1 MSAQA
6 EPRGGSGVWD
16 FLRNLS
22 EKRKSSSSEQM
33 PKERPRM
40 LIGRYAAAVLPAVLL
55 LYYCTHTALY
65 AGEHHTFIL
74 ASGRTYVVSFIC
86 FLLIVLALVPVRLS
100 ERANRIISWSWFAL
114 APFAVYFSLLYMD
127 ASKFNIKFFELNRIA
142 LVLTFVFLF
151 LLETAVLTV
160 TGSIRFAVVT
170 MAVLIAALGIANSFV
185 ISFRGM
191 ALSAAD
197 LFSLGAAA
205 SVASEYT
212 YELDWYM
219 YMELLCTLAICMF
232 SLKLHGGRMLHPA
245 LRAAVLVLWCSVA
258 GSFYYLCCKTDFLEQ
273 HDIRSQGFT
282 HQLRYKNYDM
292 IFTTL
297 TTCFYLS
304 VQKPE
309 GYSLDKVKEIAAPYL
324 TGEDAGDD
332 AQDTVNEAVAN
343 TDAKQ
348 ASEATANVGTAN
360 TDANQVPEDT
370 ANTVAAGTDAKQASE
385 DAGSKNAANVAA
397 ADQSAKQASSEN
409 TASAGNDTTTSTS
422 GNAAA
427 NAAVAAGET
436 PNLIVIM
443 NESFADYTSIGKGL
457 DLSEDCMP
465 FIHGLTENT
474 IKGTAYVSIFGG
486 NTPNSEYE
494 FLTGNTMGFLP
505 ASSVGFNLFVR
516 GNLPSIASELKSQGY
531 ETLAMHP
538 YRGTNYRRNLVYPQ
552 IGFDT
557 FYTRDDFTQA
567 KYIRSYISDDTL
579 AQRIITEFNKHEES
593 SDTPLFSYNVTIQNH
608 GGYFASNTRNLDL
621 DIKVE
626 DPEVDQTKTTLY
638 VNLIKESDQMF
649 KNLVGYFENKDAL
662 TVIVMFGDH
671 QANLGDDTYEYLV
684 GNEDEISREERM
696 EKYKVPF
703 VIWAN
708 YDIPE
713 ETIEKTSLNYLYS
726 ILANRLDFPM
736 TGYQKYLLALSE
748 KIPALCAQGY
758 WGDDG
763 NYYELDDENSPYY
776 DLVNEYNILEYNDI
790 FGGKDRDLEF
800 FADVQEN

>member
-22 EKRKSSSSEQM
+22 EKQKGSSSEQM
-33 PKERPRM
+33 PEEHPRM
-40 LIGRYAAAVLPAVLL
+40 RIGRYAAAVLPAALL
-55 LYYCTHTALY
+55 LYYCTHAALY

-74 ASGRTYVVSFIC
+74 ASGRTYVVSLIC

-100 ERANRIISWSWFAL
+100 ERANRITSWGWFLL
-114 APFAVYFSLLYMD
+114 APFAVYFSLLYMN
-127 ASKFNIKFFELNRIA
+127 ASKYSIKFFELNRIA

-151 LLETAVLTV
+151 LLETAVLIL

-232 SLKLHGGRMLHPA
+232 SLKLHGGRILHPA
-245 LRAAVLVLWCSVA
+245 VRAAVLVLWCGVA
-258 GSFYYLCCKTDFLEQ
+258 GSFYYLCCRTDFLEQ

-304 VQKPE
+304 VEKPE

-324 TGEDAGDD
+324 TEDAGDD
-332 AQDTVNEAVAN
+332 A
-343 TDAKQ
+343 
-348 ASEATANVGTAN
+348 
-360 TDANQVPEDT
+360 
-370 ANTVAAGTDAKQASE
+370 
-385 DAGSKNAANVAA
+385 NAAA
-397 ADQSAKQASSEN
+397 ADTDVRQASSEN
-409 TASAGNDTTTSTS
+409 TTSQTDGKNKAASDDRNTASTS

-427 NAAVAAGET
+427 NAAIAAGET

-465 FIHGLTENT
+465 FIHSLTENT

-593 SDTPLFSYNVTIQNH
+593 TDMPLFSYNVTIQNH

-621 DIKVE
+621 DITVE

-638 VNLIKESDQMF
+638 VNLIRESDQMLQ
-649 KNLVGYFENKDAL
+649 NLVNYFEDKEAP

-713 ETIEKTSLNYLYS
+713 ETIERTSLNYLYS
-726 ILANRLDFPM
+726 ILADRLDFPM

-763 NYYELDDENSPYY
+763 NYYELEDESSPYY
-776 DLVNEYNILEYNDI
+776 DLINEYNILEYNDI

-800 FADVQEN
+800 FADVQPD

>member
-22 EKRKSSSSEQM
+22 EKQKGSSSEQM
-33 PKERPRM
+33 PEEHPRM
-40 LIGRYAAAVLPAVLL
+40 RIGRYAAAVLPAALL
-55 LYYCTHTALY
+55 LYYCTHAALY

-74 ASGRTYVVSFIC
+74 ASGRTYVVSLIC

-100 ERANRIISWSWFAL
+100 ERANRITSWGWFVL
-114 APFAVYFSLLYMD
+114 APFAVYFSLLYMN
-127 ASKFNIKFFELNRIA
+127 ASKYSIKFFELNRIA

-151 LLETAVLTV
+151 LFETAVLIL

-232 SLKLHGGRMLHPA
+232 SLKLYGGRILHPA
-245 LRAAVLVLWCSVA
+245 VRAAVLVLWCGVA
-258 GSFYYLCCKTDFLEQ
+258 GSFYYLCCRTDFLEQ

-304 VQKPE
+304 VEKPE

-324 TGEDAGDD
+324 TEDAGDD
-332 AQDTVNEAVAN
+332 ANA
-343 TDAKQ
+343 
-348 ASEATANVGTAN
+348 ATAD
-360 TDANQVPEDT
+360 TDVR
-370 ANTVAAGTDAKQASE
+370 
-385 DAGSKNAANVAA
+385 
-397 ADQSAKQASSEN
+397 QASSEN
-409 TASAGNDTTTSTS
+409 TTSQTDGKNQAASDDKNTASTS

-427 NAAVAAGET
+427 NAAIAAGET

-465 FIHGLTENT
+465 FIHSLTENT

-593 SDTPLFSYNVTIQNH
+593 TDMPLFSYNVTIQNH

-621 DIKVE
+621 DITVE

-638 VNLIKESDQMF
+638 VNLIRESDQMLQ
-649 KNLVGYFENKDAL
+649 NLVNYFEDKEAP

-713 ETIEKTSLNYLYS
+713 ETIERTSLNYLYS
-726 ILANRLDFPM
+726 ILADRLDFPM

-763 NYYELDDENSPYY
+763 NYYELEDESSPYH
-776 DLVNEYNILEYNDI
+776 DLINEYNILEYNDI

-800 FADVQEN
+800 FADVQPD

>member
-6 EPRGGSGVWD
+6 EPRRGSGVWD

-22 EKRKSSSSEQM
+22 EKKKGSSSEQM
-33 PKERPRM
+33 PEEHPRM
-40 LIGRYAAAVLPAVLL
+40 RIGRYAAAVLPAALL
-55 LYYCTHTALY
+55 LYYCTHAALY

-74 ASGRTYVVSFIC
+74 ASGRTYVVSLIC
-86 FLLIVLALVPVRLS
+86 FLLIVLALVPIRLS
-100 ERANRIISWSWFAL
+100 ERANRITSWGWFVL
-114 APFAVYFSLLYMD
+114 APFAVYFSLLYMN
-127 ASKFNIKFFELNRIA
+127 ASKFSIKFFELNRIA

-151 LLETAVLTV
+151 LLETAVLIL

-232 SLKLHGGRMLHPA
+232 SLKLHGGRILHPA
-245 LRAAVLVLWCSVA
+245 LRAAVLVLWCGVA
-258 GSFYYLCCKTDFLEQ
+258 GSFYYLCCRTDFLEQ

-304 VQKPE
+304 VEKPE

-324 TGEDAGDD
+324 TDGKNKAASDD
-332 AQDTVNEAVAN
+332 
-343 TDAKQ
+343 K
-348 ASEATANVGTAN
+348 
-360 TDANQVPEDT
+360 
-370 ANTVAAGTDAKQASE
+370 
-385 DAGSKNAANVAA
+385 
-397 ADQSAKQASSEN
+397 N
-409 TASAGNDTTTSTS
+409 TASTS

-427 NAAVAAGET
+427 NAAIAAGET

-465 FIHGLTENT
+465 FIHSLTENT

-593 SDTPLFSYNVTIQNH
+593 TDTPLFSYNVTIQNH

-621 DIKVE
+621 DITVE

-638 VNLIKESDQMF
+638 VNLIRESDQMLQ
-649 KNLVGYFENKDAL
+649 NLVNYFEDKEAP

-684 GNEDEISREERM
+684 GDEDEISREERM

-713 ETIEKTSLNYLYS
+713 ETIERTSLNYLYS
-726 ILANRLDFPM
+726 ILADRLDFPM

-763 NYYELDDENSPYY
+763 NYYELEDESSPYH
-776 DLVNEYNILEYNDI
+776 DLINEYNILEYNDI

-800 FADVQEN
+800 FADVQPD

>member
-6 EPRGGSGVWD
+6 EPRRGSGVWD

-22 EKRKSSSSEQM
+22 EKKKGSSSEQM
-33 PKERPRM
+33 PEEHPRM
-40 LIGRYAAAVLPAVLL
+40 RIGRCAAAVLPAALL
-55 LYYCTHTALY
+55 LYYCTHAALY

-74 ASGRTYVVSFIC
+74 ASGRTYVVSLIC

-100 ERANRIISWSWFAL
+100 ERANRITSWSWFVL
-114 APFAVYFSLLYMD
+114 APFAVYFSLLYMN
-127 ASKFNIKFFELNRIA
+127 ASKFSIKFFELNRIA

-151 LLETAVLTV
+151 LLETAVLIL

-232 SLKLHGGRMLHPA
+232 SLKLHGGRILHPA
-245 LRAAVLVLWCSVA
+245 LRAAVLVLWCGIA
-258 GSFYYLCCKTDFLEQ
+258 GSFYYLCCRTDFLEQ

-304 VQKPE
+304 VEKPE

-324 TGEDAGDD
+324 TDGKNKAVSDD
-332 AQDTVNEAVAN
+332 
-343 TDAKQ
+343 K
-348 ASEATANVGTAN
+348 
-360 TDANQVPEDT
+360 
-370 ANTVAAGTDAKQASE
+370 
-385 DAGSKNAANVAA
+385 
-397 ADQSAKQASSEN
+397 N
-409 TASAGNDTTTSTS
+409 TASTS

-427 NAAVAAGET
+427 NAAIAAGET

-465 FIHGLTENT
+465 FIHSLTENT

-593 SDTPLFSYNVTIQNH
+593 TDTPLFSYNVTIQNH

-621 DIKVE
+621 DITVE

-638 VNLIKESDQMF
+638 VNLIRESDQMLQ
-649 KNLVGYFENKDAL
+649 NLVNYFEDKEAP

-684 GNEDEISREERM
+684 GDEDEISREERM

-713 ETIEKTSLNYLYS
+713 ETIERTSLNYLYS
-726 ILANRLDFPM
+726 ILADRLDFPM

-763 NYYELDDENSPYY
+763 NYYELEDESSSYH
-776 DLVNEYNILEYNDI
+776 DLINEYNILEYNDI

-800 FADVQEN
+800 FADVQPD

>member
-6 EPRGGSGVWD
+6 EPRRGSGVWD

-22 EKRKSSSSEQM
+22 EKKKGSSSEQM
-33 PKERPRM
+33 PEEHPRM
-40 LIGRYAAAVLPAVLL
+40 RIGRYAAAVLPAALL
-55 LYYCTHTALY
+55 LYYCTHAALY

-74 ASGRTYVVSFIC
+74 ASGRTYVVSLIC

-100 ERANRIISWSWFAL
+100 ECANRITSWSWFVL
-114 APFAVYFSLLYMD
+114 APFAVYFSLLYMN
-127 ASKFNIKFFELNRIA
+127 ASKFSIKFFELNRIA

-151 LLETAVLTV
+151 LLETAVLIL

-232 SLKLHGGRMLHPA
+232 SLKLHGGRILHPA
-245 LRAAVLVLWCSVA
+245 LRAAVLVLWCGIA
-258 GSFYYLCCKTDFLEQ
+258 GSFYYLCCRTDFLEQ

-304 VQKPE
+304 VEKPE

-324 TGEDAGDD
+324 TDGKNKAVSDD
-332 AQDTVNEAVAN
+332 
-343 TDAKQ
+343 K
-348 ASEATANVGTAN
+348 
-360 TDANQVPEDT
+360 
-370 ANTVAAGTDAKQASE
+370 
-385 DAGSKNAANVAA
+385 
-397 ADQSAKQASSEN
+397 N
-409 TASAGNDTTTSTS
+409 TASTS

-427 NAAVAAGET
+427 NAAIAAGET

-465 FIHGLTENT
+465 FIHSLTENT

-593 SDTPLFSYNVTIQNH
+593 TDTPLFSYNVTIQNH

-621 DIKVE
+621 DITVE

-638 VNLIKESDQMF
+638 VNLIRESDQMLQ
-649 KNLVGYFENKDAL
+649 NLVNYFEDKEAP

-671 QANLGDDTYEYLV
+671 QANLGDNTYEYLV

-713 ETIEKTSLNYLYS
+713 ETIERTSLNYLYS
-726 ILANRLDFPM
+726 ILADRLDFPM

-763 NYYELDDENSPYY
+763 NYYELEDESSPYR
-776 DLVNEYNILEYNDI
+776 DLINEYNILEYNDI

-800 FADVQEN
+800 FADVQPD

>member
-6 EPRGGSGVWD
+6 EPRRGSGVWD

-22 EKRKSSSSEQM
+22 EKKKGSSSEQM
-33 PKERPRM
+33 PEEHPRM
-40 LIGRYAAAVLPAVLL
+40 RIGRYAAAVLPAALL
-55 LYYCTHTALY
+55 LYYCTHAALY

-74 ASGRTYVVSFIC
+74 ASGRTYVVSLIC

-100 ERANRIISWSWFAL
+100 ERANRITSWSWFVL
-114 APFAVYFSLLYMD
+114 APFAVYFSLLYMN
-127 ASKFNIKFFELNRIA
+127 ASKFSIKFFELNRIA

-151 LLETAVLTV
+151 LLETAVLIL

-232 SLKLHGGRMLHPA
+232 SLKLHGGRILHPA
-245 LRAAVLVLWCSVA
+245 LRAAVLVLWCGVA
-258 GSFYYLCCKTDFLEQ
+258 GSFYYLCCRTDFLEQ

-304 VQKPE
+304 VEKPE

-324 TGEDAGDD
+324 TDGKNKAVSDD
-332 AQDTVNEAVAN
+332 
-343 TDAKQ
+343 K
-348 ASEATANVGTAN
+348 
-360 TDANQVPEDT
+360 
-370 ANTVAAGTDAKQASE
+370 
-385 DAGSKNAANVAA
+385 
-397 ADQSAKQASSEN
+397 N
-409 TASAGNDTTTSTS
+409 TASTS

-427 NAAVAAGET
+427 NAAIAAGET

-457 DLSEDCMP
+457 DLSEDGMP
-465 FIHGLTENT
+465 FIHSLTENT

-593 SDTPLFSYNVTIQNH
+593 TDTPLFSYNVTIQNH

-621 DIKVE
+621 DITVE

-638 VNLIKESDQMF
+638 VNLIRESDQMLQ
-649 KNLVGYFENKDAL
+649 NLVNYFEDKEAP

-684 GNEDEISREERM
+684 GDEDEISREERM

-713 ETIEKTSLNYLYS
+713 ETIERTSLNYLYS
-726 ILANRLDFPM
+726 ILADRLDFPM

-763 NYYELDDENSPYY
+763 NYYELEDEGSPYY
-776 DLVNEYNILEYNDI
+776 DLINEYNILEYNDI

-800 FADVQEN
+800 FADVQPD

>member
-6 EPRGGSGVWD
+6 EPRRGSGVWD

-22 EKRKSSSSEQM
+22 EKKKGSSSEQM
-33 PKERPRM
+33 PEEHPRM
-40 LIGRYAAAVLPAVLL
+40 RIGRYAAAVLPAALL
-55 LYYCTHTALY
+55 LYYCTHAALY

-74 ASGRTYVVSFIC
+74 ASGRTYVVSLIC

-100 ERANRIISWSWFAL
+100 ECANRITSWSWFVL
-114 APFAVYFSLLYMD
+114 APFAVYFSLLYMN
-127 ASKFNIKFFELNRIA
+127 ASKFSIKFFELNRIA

-151 LLETAVLTV
+151 LLETAVLIL

-232 SLKLHGGRMLHPA
+232 SLKLHGGRILHPA
-245 LRAAVLVLWCSVA
+245 LRAAVLVLWCGIA
-258 GSFYYLCCKTDFLEQ
+258 GSFYYLCCRTDFLEQ

-304 VQKPE
+304 VEKPE

-324 TGEDAGDD
+324 TDGKNKAVSDD
-332 AQDTVNEAVAN
+332 
-343 TDAKQ
+343 K
-348 ASEATANVGTAN
+348 
-360 TDANQVPEDT
+360 
-370 ANTVAAGTDAKQASE
+370 
-385 DAGSKNAANVAA
+385 
-397 ADQSAKQASSEN
+397 N
-409 TASAGNDTTTSTS
+409 TASTS

-427 NAAVAAGET
+427 NAAIATGET

-465 FIHGLTENT
+465 FIHSLTENT

-593 SDTPLFSYNVTIQNH
+593 TDTPLFSYNVTIQNH

-621 DIKVE
+621 DITVE

-638 VNLIKESDQMF
+638 VNLIRESDQMLQ
-649 KNLVGYFENKDAL
+649 NLVNYFEDKEAP

-684 GNEDEISREERM
+684 GDEDEISREERM

-713 ETIEKTSLNYLYS
+713 ETIERTSLNYLCS
-726 ILANRLDFPM
+726 ILADRLDFPM

-763 NYYELDDENSPYY
+763 NYYELEDESSPYH
-776 DLVNEYNILEYNDI
+776 DLINEYNILEYNDI

-800 FADVQEN
+800 FADVQPD

>member
-6 EPRGGSGVWD
+6 ETRGGSGVWD
-16 FLRNLS
+16 FLRKLS
-22 EKRKSSSSEQM
+22 EKQKGSSSEQM
-33 PKERPRM
+33 PEEHPRM
-40 LIGRYAAAVLPAVLL
+40 RIGRYAAAVLPAALL
-55 LYYCTHTALY
+55 LYYCTHAALY

-74 ASGRTYVVSFIC
+74 ASGRTYVVSLIC

-100 ERANRIISWSWFAL
+100 ERANRITSWGWFVL
-114 APFAVYFSLLYMD
+114 APFAVYFSLLYMN
-127 ASKFNIKFFELNRIA
+127 ASKYSIKFFELNRIA
-142 LVLTFVFLF
+142 LALTFVFLF
-151 LLETAVLTV
+151 LLETAVFIL

-232 SLKLHGGRMLHPA
+232 SLKLHGGRILHPA
-245 LRAAVLVLWCSVA
+245 LRAAVLVLWCGVA
-258 GSFYYLCCKTDFLEQ
+258 GSFYYLCCRTDFLEQ

-304 VQKPE
+304 VEKPE

-324 TGEDAGDD
+324 TGDA
-332 AQDTVNEAVAN
+332 AAE
-343 TDAKQ
+343 
-348 ASEATANVGTAN
+348 GTS
-360 TDANQVPEDT
+360 VKS
-370 ANTVAAGTDAKQASE
+370 VSE
-385 DAGSKNAANVAA
+385 DAGSKNATNVAA
-397 ADQSAKQASSEN
+397 ADQSVKQTSSEN
-409 TASAGNDTTTSTS
+409 TTSQKDGKGTANSDDGSTAS
-422 GNAAA
+422 
-427 NAAVAAGET
+427 GET

-465 FIHGLTENT
+465 FIHSLTENT

-593 SDTPLFSYNVTIQNH
+593 TDMPLFSYNVTIQNH

-621 DIKVE
+621 DITVE

-638 VNLIKESDQMF
+638 VNLIRESDQMF
-649 KNLVGYFENKDAL
+649 QNLVNYFEDKEAP

-713 ETIEKTSLNYLYS
+713 ETIERTSLNYLYS
-726 ILANRLDFPM
+726 ILADRLDFPM

-763 NYYELDDENSPYY
+763 NYYELEDESSPYH
-776 DLVNEYNILEYNDI
+776 DLINEYNILEYNDI

-800 FADVQEN
+800 FADVQPD

>member
-1 MSAQA
+1 M
-6 EPRGGSGVWD
+6 R
-16 FLRNLS
+16 
-22 EKRKSSSSEQM
+22 
-33 PKERPRM
+33 
-40 LIGRYAAAVLPAVLL
+40 IGRYAAAVLPAALL
-55 LYYCTHTALY
+55 LYYCTHAALY

-74 ASGRTYVVSFIC
+74 ASGRTYVVSLIC

-100 ERANRIISWSWFAL
+100 DRVNRIVSWIWFAL
-114 APFAVYFSLLYMD
+114 APFAVYFSLLYMN

-142 LVLTFVFLF
+142 LVLTFIFLF
-151 LLETAVLTV
+151 LLETAVLIV

-245 LRAAVLVLWCSVA
+245 LRAAVLVLWCGVA

-324 TGEDAGDD
+324 TGED
-332 AQDTVNEAVAN
+332 VAAES

-348 ASEATANVGTAN
+348 VS
-360 TDANQVPEDT
+360 EDT
-370 ANTVAAGTDAKQASE
+370 ANTSATGTT
-385 DAGSKNAANVAA
+385 NV
-397 ADQSAKQASSEN
+397 SSEN
-409 TASAGNDTTTSTS
+409 TTGSGDKSTTSTS

-427 NAAVAAGET
+427 NAAIAAGET

-465 FIHGLTENT
+465 FIHSLTENT

-593 SDTPLFSYNVTIQNH
+593 TDTPLFSYNVTIQNH

-649 KNLVGYFENKDAL
+649 KNLVNYFENKDAP

-684 GNEDEISREERM
+684 GNEDEISHKERM

-726 ILANRLDFPM
+726 ILADRLDFPM

-758 WGDDG
+758 WGEDG
-763 NYYELDDENSPYY
+763 NYYELDDDTSPYY

-790 FGGKDRDLEF
+790 FGGKDRDMEF
-800 FADVQEN
+800 FADVQGR

>member
-6 EPRGGSGVWD
+6 EPRRGSGVWD

-22 EKRKSSSSEQM
+22 EKKKGSSSEQM
-33 PKERPRM
+33 PEEHPRM
-40 LIGRYAAAVLPAVLL
+40 RIGRYAAAVLPAALL
-55 LYYCTHTALY
+55 LYYCTHAALY

-74 ASGRTYVVSFIC
+74 ASGRTYVVSLIC

-100 ERANRIISWSWFAL
+100 ERANRITSWSWFVL
-114 APFAVYFSLLYMD
+114 APFAVYFSLLYMN
-127 ASKFNIKFFELNRIA
+127 ASKFSIKFFELNRIA

-151 LLETAVLTV
+151 LLETAVLIL

-232 SLKLHGGRMLHPA
+232 SLKLHGGRILHPA
-245 LRAAVLVLWCSVA
+245 LRAAVLVLWCGVA
-258 GSFYYLCCKTDFLEQ
+258 GSFYYLCCRTDFLEQ

-304 VQKPE
+304 VEKPE
-309 GYSLDKVKEIAAPYL
+309 GYSLDKVNEIAAPYL
-324 TGEDAGDD
+324 TDGKNKAVSDD
-332 AQDTVNEAVAN
+332 
-343 TDAKQ
+343 K
-348 ASEATANVGTAN
+348 
-360 TDANQVPEDT
+360 
-370 ANTVAAGTDAKQASE
+370 
-385 DAGSKNAANVAA
+385 
-397 ADQSAKQASSEN
+397 N
-409 TASAGNDTTTSTS
+409 TASTS

-427 NAAVAAGET
+427 NAAIAAGET

-465 FIHGLTENT
+465 FIHSLTENT

-593 SDTPLFSYNVTIQNH
+593 TDTPLFSYNVTIQNH

-621 DIKVE
+621 DITVE
-626 DPEVDQTKTTLY
+626 NPEVDQTKTTLY
-638 VNLIKESDQMF
+638 VNLIRESDQMLQ
-649 KNLVGYFENKDAL
+649 NLVNYFEDKEAP

-684 GNEDEISREERM
+684 GDEDEISREERM

-713 ETIEKTSLNYLYS
+713 ETIERTSLNYLYS
-726 ILANRLDFPM
+726 ILADRLDFPM

-763 NYYELDDENSPYY
+763 NYYELEDESSPYH
-776 DLVNEYNILEYNDI
+776 DLINEYNILEYNDI

-800 FADVQEN
+800 FADVQPD

>member
-6 EPRGGSGVWD
+6 EPRRGSGVWD

-22 EKRKSSSSEQM
+22 EKKKGSSSEQM
-33 PKERPRM
+33 PEEHPRM
-40 LIGRYAAAVLPAVLL
+40 RIGRYAAAVLPAALL
-55 LYYCTHTALY
+55 LYYCTHAALY

-74 ASGRTYVVSFIC
+74 ASGRTYVVSLIC
-86 FLLIVLALVPVRLS
+86 FLLIVLALVPIRLS
-100 ERANRIISWSWFAL
+100 ERANRITSWGWFVL
-114 APFAVYFSLLYMD
+114 APFAVYFSLLYMN
-127 ASKFNIKFFELNRIA
+127 ASKFSIKFFELNRIA

-151 LLETAVLTV
+151 LLETAVLIL

-232 SLKLHGGRMLHPA
+232 SLKLHGGRILHPA
-245 LRAAVLVLWCSVA
+245 VRAAVLVLWCGVA
-258 GSFYYLCCKTDFLEQ
+258 GSFYYLCCRTDFLEQ

-304 VQKPE
+304 VEKPE

-324 TGEDAGDD
+324 TEDAGDD
-332 AQDTVNEAVAN
+332 A
-343 TDAKQ
+343 
-348 ASEATANVGTAN
+348 
-360 TDANQVPEDT
+360 
-370 ANTVAAGTDAKQASE
+370 
-385 DAGSKNAANVAA
+385 NAAA
-397 ADQSAKQASSEN
+397 ADTDVRQASSEN
-409 TASAGNDTTTSTS
+409 TTSQTDGKNKAASDDRNTASTS

-427 NAAVAAGET
+427 NAAIAAGET

-465 FIHGLTENT
+465 FIHSLTENT

-593 SDTPLFSYNVTIQNH
+593 TDMPLFSYNVTIQNH

-621 DIKVE
+621 DITVE
-626 DPEVDQTKTTLY
+626 NPEVDQTKTTLY
-638 VNLIKESDQMF
+638 VNLIRESDQMLQ
-649 KNLVGYFENKDAL
+649 NLVNYFEDKEVP

-713 ETIEKTSLNYLYS
+713 ETIERTSLNYLYS
-726 ILANRLDFPM
+726 ILADRLDFPM

-763 NYYELDDENSPYY
+763 NYYELEDESSPYH
-776 DLVNEYNILEYNDI
+776 DLINEYNILEYNDI

-800 FADVQEN
+800 FADVQPD